1 MIVEGTVRYF
11 DNSNFDNA
19 VSYLIDNSY
28 IDKEG
33 YFLDGNSNRI
43 LEADLNVDYEIKT
56 ISIPNGFYKDLNL
69 DSLSLNGNFYFLV
82 NFVGEKNMLAVLNE
96 NGVIEEYNLY
106 EWATSKGIEIPSEVT
121 DEWCLFVR
129 EEFLDKN

>member
-1 MIVEGTVRYF
+1 MILEGTVRYF

-19 VSYLIDNSY
+19 ISYLIDNSY

-33 YFLDGNSNRI
+33 YFLDGNSNRV
-43 LEADLNVDYEIKT
+43 LEADLNVDHEIKT
-56 ISIPNGFYKDLNL
+56 ISIPIGFYRDLNL
-69 DSLSLNGNFYFLV
+69 DSLFLNGNFYFLV

-106 EWATSKGIEIPSEVT
+106 EWATANGIEIPSEVT
-121 DEWCLFVR
+121 EEWCLFVR
-129 EEFLDKN
+129 EAFLDKN

>member
-82 NFVGEKNMLAVLNE
+82 NFVGVKNMLAVLNE

-106 EWATSKGIEIPSEVT
+106 EWATSNGIVIPSEVT

-129 EEFLDKN
+129 EAFLDKN